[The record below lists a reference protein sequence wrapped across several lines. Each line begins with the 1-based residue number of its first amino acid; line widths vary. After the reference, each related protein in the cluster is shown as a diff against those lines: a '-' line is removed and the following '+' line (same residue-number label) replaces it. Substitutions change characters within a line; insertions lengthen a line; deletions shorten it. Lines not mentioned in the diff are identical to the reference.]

1 MSILFLGVASSI
13 SIAAA
18 AAAAATLPTITDL
31 FCRGWSANTI
41 KVVPQ
46 NAILHLEKA
55 ILIIHSGLLLLLL
68 LLLLHPC

>member
-46 NAILHLEKA
+46 NAIRLVSYEALK
-55 ILIIHSGLLLLLL
+55 GLLGVKKSKTDT
-68 LLLLHPC
+68 